1 MLSEEPRSLFGPY
14 VDDELDAAARHVL
27 EEALSEDEA
36 LRRDFDD
43 YKESIELLRGL
54 PTERAPDRFLL
65 MVQNRIRRRT
75 RGRHFGYL
83 KRPRTLVVE
92 AAVCAV
98 LIFIMA
104 ALYLFGAPQPTAP
117 EHDGVVARV
126 TLSPADARMLAE
138 YGRIETVGTSIVGD
152 DLVVTMNLPTSK
164 EAALRDALRRHTR
177 MDVVPTSRYESRG
190 RVWLSVRARPGPV
203 LPW

>member
-1 MLSEEPRSLFGPY
+1 MSEEPRELFGPY

-27 EEALSEDEA
+27 EDALSEDED

-43 YKESIELLRGL
+43 YRESVSILRRL

-92 AAVCAV
+92 AAVA
-98 LIFIMA
+98 
-104 ALYLFGAPQPTAP
+104 
-117 EHDGVVARV
+117 
-126 TLSPADARMLAE
+126 
-138 YGRIETVGTSIVGD
+138 
-152 DLVVTMNLPTSK
+152 
-164 EAALRDALRRHTR
+164 EAAVA
-177 MDVVPTSRYESRG
+177 G
-190 RVWLSVRARPGPV
+190 AA
-203 LPW
+203 